1 MKEQITQSEQLY
13 AILYSFFKRKY
24 LAAAI
29 FIATFVGILFGTF
42 LTTSLWQA
50 TAKVWV
56 QHNPKQQLAMF
67 KGITTPGSVV
77 SGVNPANDVIQ
88 MLVSRELAEE
98 VAKAFERDKL
108 WEKRVNAPETM
119 KDIIRWH
126 ISDTLIGVPIRFLRS
141 LGILRKTPDNYLA
154 MAVKELQEDLQT
166 IELEAETTVVNIS
179 IWGES
184 PEIATDMTNKLV
196 DLLIEKNLESSRMP
210 IAGMMKATAVQLSIA
225 DESLKTAQENMR
237 NFKEK
242 SGLVLYN
249 EEASIL
255 LKRHDEY
262 KSKFR
267 EMESQ
272 MAALKIEK
280 HETHPEVKSLE
291 AKIREYRGIIRKV
304 KRELKALPLKE
315 VEVARLGWELEVR
328 ENLYSM
334 IKEKYLELEALK
346 STSTGD
352 LELKIIDKAKVYSF
366 VKPDWPR
373 WVINILLGF
382 VGSGFLSIGFVFF
395 VEYWDTS
402 FKSVKELEDDLQ
414 MPVLGSVPKLSQRQ
428 KRKLLDSLTNVQ
440 AGNVQSLS
448 PIRRLLNINTDA
460 QFADMMLLENRNND
474 GQLLLVTSPGQ
485 REGKTTYAAI
495 LGRVLSH
502 RAKKVLVIDANL
514 RRPELEEQFDE
525 QMHKGLIDYYVHNA
539 GLEDIVV
546 SKDGVDIIF
555 AGNPAASSV
564 GPLEMFTSQ
573 KMAELFQRVRMEYDF
588 IIVDSPPIKGFKDP
602 LALAAQSDGVVLV
615 VEANQTPRR
624 SIVMAIDKIQG
635 VGGTVAGIVLNKQ
648 VNYVPKIILSLL
660 D

>member
-24 LAAAI
+24 LATAI
-29 FIATFVGILFGTF
+29 FLATFIGILFGTY
-42 LTTSLWQA
+42 LTTPLWQA
-50 TAKVWV
+50 TAKVRV

-67 KGITTPGSVV
+67 EGITTPG
-77 SGVNPANDVIQ
+77 GVISSINPANDVVQ
-88 MLVSRELAEE
+88 MIVSRELAED
-98 VAKAFERDKL
+98 VAKAFNRDKL
-108 WEKRVNAPETM
+108 WEMRTNSPEATR
-119 KDIIRWH
+119 DIIRWH

-141 LGILRKTPDNYLA
+141 LGILTKSPDNYLA
-154 MAVKELQEDLQT
+154 MAVEEIQEDLED
-166 IELEAETTVVNIS
+166 IKLEADTTIVNVS

-184 PEIATDMTNKLV
+184 PEIATGMANKLV
-196 DLLIEKNLESSRMP
+196 ELLIKKNLEASVTP
-210 IAGMMKATAVQLSIA
+210 IAGMIDATAVQLSIA
-225 DESLKTAQENMR
+225 DKNLKTAQENMR

-249 EEASIL
+249 EEAGIL
-255 LKRHDEY
+255 LRRHDEY
-262 KSKFR
+262 KSKLR

-291 AKIREYRGIIRKV
+291 AKIMEYKGIIRKV

-315 VEVARLGWELEVR
+315 VEVARLGWDLEVR
-328 ENLYSM
+328 ENLYSTV
-334 IKEKYLELEALK
+334 KEKSLELEALMN
-346 STSTGD
+346 TSTGD

-382 VGSGFLSIGFVFF
+382 IGSGFLSIGFVFF

-402 FKSVKELEDDLQ
+402 FKSVKELEDDLR

-428 KRKLLDSLTNVQ
+428 KRKLLDSLTNVPV
-440 AGNVQSLS
+440 GNVQSSS
-448 PIRRLLNINTDA
+448 PIRRLLHINTDA
-460 QFADMMLLENRNND
+460 QFADMMLLESRNSG

-495 LGRVLSH
+495 LSRVLSQ
-502 RAKKVLVIDANL
+502 RAKKVLVIEGNM
-514 RRPELEEQFDE
+514 RFPTLEEQFDE

-648 VNYVPKIILSLL
+648 VNYVPKVILSLL